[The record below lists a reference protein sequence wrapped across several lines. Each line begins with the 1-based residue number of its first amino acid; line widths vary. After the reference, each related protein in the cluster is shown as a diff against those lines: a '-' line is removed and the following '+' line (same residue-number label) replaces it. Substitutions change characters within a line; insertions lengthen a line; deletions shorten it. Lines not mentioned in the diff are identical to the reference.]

1 MKYFNHVIITI
12 TVIIFSCG
20 QKKQNP
26 NKGDLQA
33 SEFDKTNSIQTES
46 SAVPL
51 SKYRIK
57 DTTILVDYI
66 SKFENHKDYHLPLSL
81 TSNYT
86 DELWEQ
92 LYKAST
98 GIVHKGDLETIYEMP
113 DSIINVHFST
123 TGIDRLL
130 LVNSQQDVFDTIYR
144 NKYKFYDASI
154 ESYYVASYEIKEAQ
168 DDPIIA
174 ISTNK
179 DLTGLLNKSPETITK
194 DSTEMSYKSLINKT
208 YNTIFSESTLIHNK
222 DTISVVSSG
231 SYPKSTYSVF
241 LIQNGMIRDSLI
253 TEYLAIED
261 MKPIPLATDK
271 ELTYIYSGFQ
281 PDTDWYWNGL
291 LAIDIKNWKLKTFT
305 RNRINR

>member
-1 MKYFNHVIITI
+1 MTPIKMTCKTSEHD
-12 TVIIFSCG
+12 
-20 QKKQNP
+20 KKNS
-26 NKGDLQA
+26 LQT
-33 SEFDKTNSIQTES
+33 KS
-46 SAVPL
+46 SAIPL
-51 SKYRIK
+51 NTPHVT

-66 SKFENHKDYHLPLSL
+66 SKFENHNDYHLPLSL
-81 TSNYT
+81 TSEYT

-98 GIVHKGDLETIYEMP
+98 GIAYQGDLETIYEMP

-130 LVNSQQDVFDTIYR
+130 LINAQQDVFDTIYKK
-144 NKYKFYDASI
+144 KYKFYDASI
-154 ESYYVASYEIKEAQ
+154 ESYYVASYEIKEEQNDA
-168 DDPIIA
+168 IIA

-241 LIQNGMIRDSLI
+241 LIQNGMIKDSLT
-253 TEYLAIED
+253 TEYLAIEE

-305 RNRINR
+305 KNRINR